1 MRLLLKIKSD
11 NCFLLFCFSDEGA
24 EEQIMVNIV
33 AVWVVKLLFTLVKG
47 QIYLFFFRSLAASNI
62 PIL

>member
-47 QIYLFFFRSLAASNI
+47 QIFFFFQKLSC
-62 PIL
+62 